1 MKHYLIT
8 ALQITLALVGMALAL
23 ESVWHAVV
31 SEDYQAATLSALA
44 VVGAYALGARLETLS
59 IKLDRKG

>member
-23 ESVWHAVV
+23 ESVWHVVV

-44 VVGAYALGARLETLS
+44 VVGAYALGAKLETLS
-59 IKLDRKG
+59 IDLDRKG